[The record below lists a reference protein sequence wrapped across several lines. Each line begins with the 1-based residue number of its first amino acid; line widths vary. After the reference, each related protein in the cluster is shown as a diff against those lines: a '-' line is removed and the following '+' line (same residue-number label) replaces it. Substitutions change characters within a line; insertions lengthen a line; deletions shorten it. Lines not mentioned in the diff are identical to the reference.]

1 MFRDRLWVS
10 VALTLPVLAFSEMI
24 QDWLGFTLPDFVGE
38 DIVAPILGTAVFLY
52 GGQPFLTAGVEEA
65 RARRPGMMLLIALA
79 LTVAFG
85 ASVASAFGWLD
96 LEFWW
101 ELALLV
107 DVMLLGH
114 WMEMRALG
122 QATSAL
128 EALASLLPDTAER
141 VTDGGTEVVAL
152 NELRPG
158 DLVLVRPGGRVP
170 ADGVILEGEAAFD
183 ESSITGESRPVTRR
197 ATDRV
202 VAGTV
207 STDSSVRVRITA
219 VGDETTLA
227 GIYRLVEEAQSSRS
241 RAQALADR
249 AAALLFYVA
258 LTSAAITLVT
268 WLALGEPDQA
278 MERTITV
285 LVIACPHALGLAIPL
300 VIAIS
305 TSTSARVGILVKDR
319 LALERM
325 RTVDTVLMDKTGT
338 LTTGR
343 PAVREIVVH
352 ETDQDSVL
360 SLAAAVEADSEHP
373 LARAIVEE
381 ARRRGLA
388 ITAASGFRSMAGR
401 GVQAIVDGTE
411 VAVGGPALLR
421 ELDLEVP
428 TGLTESIA
436 AWRERG
442 AIVLTVVRDGEPVGS
457 VALEDAVRPG
467 VPSGGAGPERGR
479 PPRRD
484 DHR

>member
-1 MFRDRLWVS
+1 
-10 VALTLPVLAFSEMI
+10 
-24 QDWLGFTLPDFVGE
+24 
-38 DIVAPILGTAVFLY
+38 
-52 GGQPFLTAGVEEA
+52 
-65 RARRPGMMLLIALA
+65 MLLIALA

-85 ASVASAFGWLD
+85 ASIASAFGWLD

-128 EALASLLPDTAER
+128 EALTSLLPDTAER

-152 NELRPG
+152 NELLQG

-183 ESSITGESRPVTRR
+183 ESLITGESRPVTRR
-197 ATDRV
+197 AGDRV

-219 VGDETTLA
+219 VGEETTLA
-227 GIYRLVEEAQSSRS
+227 GIRRLVEEAQSSRS

-258 LTSAAITLVT
+258 LASATITLLA
-268 WLALGEPDQA
+268 WLAAGEPDQA

-305 TSTSARVGILVKDR
+305 TASSAREGILIKDR

-338 LTTGR
+338 LTTGS
-343 PAVREIVVH
+343 PAVRDVVV
-352 ETDQDSVL
+352 DGVDPDSIL
-360 SLAAAVEADSEHP
+360 SLAAAVEAESEHP

-388 ITAASGFRSMAGR
+388 IPKASGFRSMAGR
-401 GVQAIVDGTE
+401 GVRAVVDGAE
-411 VAVGGPALLR
+411 AAVGGPALLR
-421 ELDLEVP
+421 ELDLDGPVALMGSGA
-428 TGLTESIA
+428 T
-436 AWRERG
+436 WRERG
-442 AIVLTVVRDGEPVGS
+442 AIVLTVVRDGKPIGS
-457 VALEDAVRPG
+457 IALEDAIRPESRQAVRDLRGEGLRVVMVTATRERWPKLW
-467 VPSGGAGPERGR
+467 PRTLASTRCEPRSCRNTRQRSSQSSKRKGGEWRWSVTG
-479 PPRRD
+479 
-484 DHR
+484 